1 MHMRANSE
9 IRNDANGSENMK
21 SQDQSPFKQF
31 NSGENEEN
39 GRNAVNPFGIK
50 KNSN

>member
-1 MHMRANSE
+1 MRNE
-9 IRNDANGSENMK
+9 TIGSENLK

-31 NSGENEEN
+31 NNLDNEEN
-39 GRNAVNPFGIK
+39 GRNLVNPFGIK

>member
-1 MHMRANSE
+1 MHLRANSE
-9 IRNDANGSENMK
+9 MRNETIGSENLK

-31 NSGENEEN
+31 NNVDNEEN
-39 GRNAVNPFGIK
+39 GRNLVNPFGIK